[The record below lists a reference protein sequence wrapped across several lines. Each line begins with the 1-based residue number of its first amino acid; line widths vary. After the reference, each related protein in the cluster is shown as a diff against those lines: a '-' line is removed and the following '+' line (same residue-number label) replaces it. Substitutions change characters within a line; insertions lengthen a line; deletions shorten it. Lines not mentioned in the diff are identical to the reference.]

1 MKVKKIH
8 FQDHKV
14 LKNLEIDFTENDKVR
29 DLTIIAGI
37 NGSGKT
43 NILKY
48 VYEYFNKQH
57 YYNENLVNSIEFYFE
72 EKEKNIKEKLYWSF
86 IDYLRSFEY
95 YKRTDPDNYNF
106 KIIKE
111 NLKVFPKI
119 IYIPTEINFIDI
131 ETRTNMLKREYN
143 FLNIVDSSLISNIAS
158 YIATRITYV
167 SNTQEDL
174 TGKQVKEKVAKEI
187 NEIFE
192 ILDLDIEFIGLSKD
206 EKSMPIFKNSFG
218 EEFNIND
225 LSSGE
230 KQLFIRTLAI
240 KMLEPENS
248 IILIDEPELSLH
260 PKWQQKIVEIY
271 KKIGKNNQIIIATHS
286 PHILGSV
293 KKESIILLTREM
305 GNEIKVLKS
314 EDLDSSLGQPVDR
327 ILEDIMGL
335 ETTRNPK
342 IFNEIKK
349 LRELV
354 DKDEYDNT
362 EYKSLFKNMV
372 DILGPADNDL
382 ILIKIDVD
390 IKKNKKNKEEG
401 NFV

>member
-14 LKNLEIDFTENDKVR
+14 LKNLEIDFTENDKVK

-43 NILKY
+43 NVLKY
-48 VYEYFNKQH
+48 VYEYFSKSH
-57 YYNENLVNSIEFYFE
+57 YNNNNLVNSIEFLFE
-72 EKEKNIKEKLYWSF
+72 EEEKKIEEKLKSNFMHYLGFYEYCEKNNSG
-86 IDYLRSFEY
+86 DQ
-95 YKRTDPDNYNF
+95 NF
-106 KIIKE
+106 KLISE
-111 NLKVFPKI
+111 NLKVLPKI
-119 IYIPTEINFIDI
+119 IYIPAEINFTDVA
-131 ETRTNMLKREYN
+131 TKTNMLKRKYN
-143 FLNIVDSSLISNIAS
+143 FLNVVDSELISNIAS

-167 SNTQEDL
+167 TNTQENL

-206 EKSMPIFKNSFG
+206 EESMPLFKNSLK
-218 EEFNIND
+218 EEFNINE

-260 PKWQQKIVEIY
+260 PKWQQKIVEVY

-293 KKESIILLTREM
+293 RKESIILLTRGERK
-305 GNEIKVLKS
+305 EIKVLKS

-335 ETTRNPK
+335 ETTRTPE
-342 IFNEIKK
+342 IFNKINK

-354 DKDEYDNT
+354 DKYEY
-362 EYKSLFKNMV
+362 ESAEFKSLFKEMI
-372 DILGPADNDL
+372 DILGATDEDM
-382 ILIKIDVD
+382 ILIKMDVN
-390 IKKNKKNKEEG
+390 IMKKQKEQRGE
-401 NFV
+401 

>member
-1 MKVKKIH
+1 MKVKKIN
-8 FQDHKV
+8 FQEHKV

-29 DLTIIAGI
+29 DLTVIAGV

-48 VYEYFNKQH
+48 IYDYFYNNNYFNDLKDTITF
-57 YYNENLVNSIEFYFE
+57 YLNDNEKNVNENIYNDLFMQLNQYEHNS
-72 EKEKNIKEKLYWSF
+72 
-86 IDYLRSFEY
+86 
-95 YKRTDPDNYNF
+95 NYNF
-106 KIIKE
+106 NDNGFKMVRD
-111 NLKVFPKI
+111 NLKVLPKL
-119 IYIPTEINFIDI
+119 IYIPTEINFTDI
-131 ETRTNMLKREYN
+131 ETTTNMLKREYK

-192 ILDLDIEFIGLSKD
+192 ILDLDIKFIGLSKD

-218 EEFNIND
+218 EEFNINE

-260 PKWQQKIVEIY
+260 PKWQQRIVEVY

-293 KKESIILLTREM
+293 KKESIILLTRGER
-305 GNEIKVLKS
+305 NEIKVLKN

-335 ETTRNPK
+335 ETTRNPE
-342 IFNEIKK
+342 IFNNIKK

-354 DKDEYDNT
+354 DKYEYEST
-362 EYKSLFKNMV
+362 EFISLFKKMV
-372 DILGPADNDL
+372 DILGPIDNDL
-382 ILIKIDVD
+382 ILIKMDVN
-390 IKKNKKNKEEG
+390 IKKKQKEQRGE
-401 NFV
+401 